1 MFSMGSLNSLLSGAS
16 EISGALGG
24 PTIPGATPP
33 PPPPPAVRAASR
45 DDGMIFNDPGTA
57 AAGAGISLVAL
68 FLGYKALRYFGV
80 IPKII

>member
-1 MFSMGSLNSLLSGAS
+1 MFSMGSLSSLLSGAS

-33 PPPPPAVRAASR
+33 PPPPPAVQALKREEGA
-45 DDGMIFNDPGTA
+45 IFDTPGSV
-57 AAGAGISLVAL
+57 AAGAGVSLVAL
-68 FLGYKALRYFGV
+68 YLGYKALRYFGV